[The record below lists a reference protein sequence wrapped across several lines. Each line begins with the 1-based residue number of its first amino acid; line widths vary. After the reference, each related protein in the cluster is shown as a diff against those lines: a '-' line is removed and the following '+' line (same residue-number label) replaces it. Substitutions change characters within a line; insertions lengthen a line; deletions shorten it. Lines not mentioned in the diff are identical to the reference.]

1 MTSPSPYAG
10 AVSRAVAFVID
21 ALLTTIGTLLFAL
34 GVALVKAVFTGR
46 FSVDGSLSPAAFLAA
61 APVIFGLYCVAGWT
75 LTGRTVGMAAL
86 GLRVIDYSGRRPTLG
101 RAIVR
106 VLGYLVS
113 SILWIG
119 FAWIIVDKRHDG
131 FHDKIAR
138 THVVYD
144 KV

>member
-61 APVIFGLYCVAGWT
+61 APVIFGLYCVAGWA

-86 GLRVIDYSGRRPTLG
+86 GLRVIDHAGRRPTLG

-106 VLGYLVS
+106 ALGYLVS